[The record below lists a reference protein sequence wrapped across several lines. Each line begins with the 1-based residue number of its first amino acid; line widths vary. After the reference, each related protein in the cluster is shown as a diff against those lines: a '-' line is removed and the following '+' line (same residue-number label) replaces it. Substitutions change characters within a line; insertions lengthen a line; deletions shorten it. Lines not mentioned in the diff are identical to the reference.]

1 MAEVVMSF
9 ALTMKSFI
17 AQYKK
22 TREEQRFEY
31 LSQYTEF
38 RYQQV
43 VGSMHK
49 LVQQF
54 YYQKNMGAVKTIR

>member
-1 MAEVVMSF
+1 MAEVVQCF
-9 ALTMKSFI
+9 GLTLKSFI

-22 TREEQRFEY
+22 TKDELKFEY
-31 LSQYTEF
+31 LTQYTEF

-43 VGSMHK
+43 VGSLHK

-54 YYQKNMGAVKTIR
+54 YN